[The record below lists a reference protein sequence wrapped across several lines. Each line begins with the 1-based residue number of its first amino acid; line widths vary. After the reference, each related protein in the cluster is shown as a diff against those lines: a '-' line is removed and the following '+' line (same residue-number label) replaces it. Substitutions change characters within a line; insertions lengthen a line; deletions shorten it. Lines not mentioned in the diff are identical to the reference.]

1 MQLGFASPNSTVQH
15 DYLDESKAAVQLL
28 PSKPVK
34 IEYVEEG
41 TWDEGVLANPPIEQ
55 RAD

>member
-1 MQLGFASPNSTVQH
+1 VQH

-41 TWDEGVLANPPIEQ
+41 MWDDGVLANPPVEQ